1 MTGQTTLEEFALRL
15 IPVGEEIEVVVKK
28 DGKVVDYVPVFR
40 KDKANFVLGTFEG
53 VVEVEGKTPRQA
65 LNAVKRT
72 LKQTYGI
79 VKSRRRLHTV
89 DVSLEQRVLDYIGD
103 YDEWVLVF
111 DIYERYDVG
120 VSELI
125 DAIKKLHEQ
134 GRIDVA
140 GGITP
145 PPIPASMALIRRI

>member
-1 MTGQTTLEEFALRL
+1 MTGQTTLEELALRL
-15 IPVGEEIEVVVKK
+15 ISVGEEIEVIVKK

-40 KDKANFVLGTFEG
+40 KDKAVFVLGTLEG
-53 VVEVEGKTPRQA
+53 IVEVEGKTPRQA
-65 LNAVKRT
+65 LNIVKRT

-79 VKSRRRLHTV
+79 VKKRKRPRDD
-89 DVSLEQRVLDYIGD
+89 DVSLEKRVFDYIGG

-111 DIYERYDVG
+111 DIYDRFDVG

-125 DAIKKLHEQ
+125 DAIKKLYDE
-134 GRIDVA
+134 GKIDVA